1 MPEDLIIKHC
11 SPTLAGLKSGSMFS
25 VTFDRNADMVKALK
39 EINGVLK
46 QKGLSAIPFKK
57 SETRYLIYIYR
68 PAHLIEE
75 LKSPHAIAILKSL
88 GYEVGNLP
96 KCLSELARRIKGDK
110 EFPHEIGLFLGYPPE
125 DVLGFMEYKCENG
138 ACSGEPKCTGCWRVF
153 GDKEAAERKF
163 NQYKKCTRVYAE
175 VFQKGRPLDKLIVPS
190 KEYSG
195 VQV

>member
-25 VTFDRNADMVKALK
+25 VTFDSNEEMVAALK

-46 QKGLSAIPFKK
+46 QKGLRAMPFKK
-57 SETRYLIYIYR
+57 SETRHLIYIYR

-75 LKSPHAIAILKSL
+75 LKSPHAMAILKSL

-96 KCLSELARRIKGDK
+96 KCLSELARRIKDDK

-125 DVLGFMEYKCENG
+125 DVSGFMEYKCG
-138 ACSGEPKCTGCWRVF
+138 KDGCGSEPKCTGCWRVF
-153 GDKEAAERKF
+153 GDKEAAEKKF
-163 NQYKKCTRVYAE
+163 KQYKKCTRVYSD
-175 VFQKGRPLDKLIVPS
+175 VFNKGRPLDKLIVPS
-190 KEYSG
+190 KEYIG
-195 VQV
+195 IQV